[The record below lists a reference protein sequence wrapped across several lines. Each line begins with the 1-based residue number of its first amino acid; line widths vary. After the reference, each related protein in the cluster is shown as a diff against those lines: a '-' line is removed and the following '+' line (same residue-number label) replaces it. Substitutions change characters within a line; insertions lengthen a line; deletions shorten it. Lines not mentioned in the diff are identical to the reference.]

1 MKLSILWE
9 YLQGGI
15 SIEALK
21 EAISGLVKEWVET
34 QNQGGTVFPYNY
46 RTVEEDSK
54 EFTIENKHVK
64 RLCLDFLED
73 RLDEIELV
81 FLGNLL
87 LIIEFSCEE
96 CRFDS
101 EALEDAM
108 SSIANPGDVGPLTK
122 TFIQE
127 ILDKEISQGSS

>member
-21 EAISGLVKEWVET
+21 EVISGLVKEWVET

>member
-1 MKLSILWE
+1 MKLSILWK

-21 EAISGLVKEWVET
+21 EAISGLVKGWVET
-34 QNQGGTVFPYNY
+34 QKKGGTVFPYNY

-64 RLCLDFLED
+64 RMCLDFLED
-73 RLDEIELV
+73 RLDESELD

-87 LIIEFSCEE
+87 LIIELSCEE

-101 EALEDAM
+101 EALEDAV
-108 SSIANPGDVGPLTK
+108 SSIANPGDVGQVTK
-122 TFIQE
+122 ALIQE
-127 ILDKEISQGSS
+127 ILDKEIPRGSS